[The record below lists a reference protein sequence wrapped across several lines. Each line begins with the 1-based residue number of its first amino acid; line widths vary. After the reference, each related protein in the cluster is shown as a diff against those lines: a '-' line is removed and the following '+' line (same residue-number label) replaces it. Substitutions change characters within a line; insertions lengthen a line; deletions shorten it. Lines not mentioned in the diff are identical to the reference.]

1 MRIRN
6 EHIYAFREGK
16 LDEIPEQL
24 LTKLEDVHK
33 NENQKASAEETAK
46 PKETKKVKAE

>member
-16 LDEIPEQL
+16 LDEIPQEL
-24 LTKLEDVHK
+24 LTKLEEMHK
-33 NENQKASAEETAK
+33 NENQKASTEEAAK
-46 PKETKKVKAE
+46 PKGIKKVKAE